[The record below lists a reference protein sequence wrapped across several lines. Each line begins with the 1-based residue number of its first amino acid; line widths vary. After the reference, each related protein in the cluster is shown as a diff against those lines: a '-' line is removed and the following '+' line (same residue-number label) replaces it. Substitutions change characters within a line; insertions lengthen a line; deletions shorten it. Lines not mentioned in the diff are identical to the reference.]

1 MISEKLKIL
10 NNFLGY
16 GRQQGNEHLYRCPYC
31 NHHKNKLSVNLSVN
45 VFKCWVCD
53 ARGKN
58 IRRLVR
64 RYGSYSNLKEW
75 DKLTGVVDF
84 SSFDFKLFGEET
96 EEAPLRIDLPE
107 EFRTLTGKISPAD
120 LRAHS
125 YLLNRGLNQYDILY
139 NKIGHCIEGDFAGR
153 IIIPSFDEEGYVNYF
168 MARTYSEH
176 WTKYKNPNTSKNIIF
191 NELNIDWDSDVIL
204 VEGIFDSIF
213 AKNSIPL
220 LGSTLRE
227 ESKIFQKI
235 IMNDSSVFVAL
246 DADAEDKAMKI
257 VRNLLKYDIEVWK
270 IDVPADRDIGDMS
283 TQEFEVLKEGA
294 ILLKDNAEYILQRK
308 IMSL

>member
-1 MISEKLKIL
+1 MKAEKIKIL
-10 NNFLGY
+10 NDFLGY
-16 GRQQGNEHLYRCPYC
+16 SRQQGNEHLFRCPYC
-31 NHHKNKLSVNLSVN
+31 NHHKNKLSVNIDAN

-64 RYGSYSNLKEW
+64 RFASYANLKQW

-84 SSFDFKLFGEET
+84 SSFEFKLFGEET
-96 EEAPLRIDLPE
+96 EEKPARIDLPK

-125 YLLNRGLNQYDILY
+125 YLLNRGLTQYDILY
-139 NKIGHCIEGDFAGR
+139 NKIGHCIDGDYAGR

-168 MARTYSEH
+168 MARTYSQH
-176 WTKYKNPNTSKNIIF
+176 WTKYKNPSTSKDIIF

-220 LGSTLRE
+220 MGSTLRE
-227 ESKIFQKI
+227 DSRVFQKI

-246 DADAEDKAMKI
+246 DSDAEEKAMKI
-257 VRNLLKYDIEVWK
+257 VRTLLKYDIEVWK
-270 IDVPADRDIGDMS
+270 IDIPPEKDVGDMS
-283 TQEFEVLKEGA
+283 KKEFEAFKEKA
-294 ILLKDNAEYILQRK
+294 TLLRDSSEYILQRK